1 MRYFNI
7 TVQFDGR
14 FAEASFYSKV
24 FPSRTEIVE
33 LFRFGSSKII
43 IINIFEFKNEE
54 DFKSFKR

>member
-7 TVQFDGR
+7 TVSFDGKH
-14 FAEASFYSKV
+14 AEASFRSKV

-33 LFRFGSSKII
+33 IFRVGSSKIV

-54 DFKSFKR
+54 DFNSFKR